1 MQQQTSA
8 IRAQCPDKVLLTVC
22 TMDWCDLGVAFAK
35 TVFSDLEVLCW
46 NPGDPYPYHIDDWEG
61 DWIISYRGD
70 FIIPKNIFKRA
81 KKGAINF
88 HPAPPKYRGLG
99 SQHYAIYDGD
109 LEYGSTCH
117 HLAASVDT
125 GNIVDVA
132 RFKIAPA
139 ETASSLRLH
148 VGAYCLQQF
157 IWLVTDFISQ
167 GKPLP
172 ISEERWGDRLY
183 KQAEINSWLRKI
195 KETEPDHPCLK

>member
-1 MQQQTSA
+1 MQVQNSPARTKCS
-8 IRAQCPDKVLLTVC
+8 DKVLLTVC
-22 TMDWCDLGVAFAK
+22 TMDWCDLGVKFAE
-35 TVFSDLEVLCW
+35 TVFSNLEVLCW
-46 NPGDPYPYHIDDWEG
+46 DPGDPYPHHLEEWEG

-70 FIIPKNIFKRA
+70 FIIPPRIFKRA

-109 LEYGSTCH
+109 EEYGSTCH
-117 HLAASVDT
+117 HLASSVDT
-125 GNIVDVA
+125 GAIVDVA
-132 RFKIAPA
+132 RFKIARA

-157 IWLVTDFISQ
+157 IWLVTEFISQ

-172 ISEERWGDRLY
+172 VSEERWGDRLY
-183 KQAEINSWLRKI
+183 KQAEINAWLRKMREI
-195 KETEPDHPCLK
+195 EPDHPALQ